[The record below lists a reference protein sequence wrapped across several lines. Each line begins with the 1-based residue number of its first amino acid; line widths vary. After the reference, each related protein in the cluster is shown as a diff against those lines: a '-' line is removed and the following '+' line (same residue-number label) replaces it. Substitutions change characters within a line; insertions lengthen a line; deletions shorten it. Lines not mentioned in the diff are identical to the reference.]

1 MYALELVNAA
11 LNTEDPMELIK
22 VLKMPHLGLRDVKE
36 ENAEFYLHR
45 ISEAR
50 DFKKVLVPGPS
61 VSLIMLFLGFC
72 VFSESYDV
80 GF

>member
-61 VSLIMLFLGFC
+61 VSLVKCYFWGLGC
-72 VFSESYDV
+72 SQNPMM
-80 GF
+80 